1 MQITGFKIKNKE
13 NGLTLI
19 EAIVSFFI
27 LTSAIIGSFVL
38 VQKNLAIGSILKNEV
53 IATQL
58 AEEGI
63 EVIRN
68 LRDGDWHSGKVFGTS
83 IPDGTFRIQ
92 WDSTSLLPNSSDFLK
107 LNSSDGLYGY
117 SSGIDTPFQRT
128 IIISTNIGESAIKK
142 TVTVNVSWIERG
154 GNKLI
159 QAEEQLFNWK

>member
-1 MQITGFKIKNKE
+1 MQITKTKNKE
-13 NGLTLI
+13 TGLTLV

-38 VQKNLAIGSILKNEV
+38 VQKNLAIASIIKNEV

-68 LRDGDWHSGKVFGTS
+68 LRDGDWHSGRVFGTS
-83 IPDGTFRIQ
+83 IPDGTFLVQ
-92 WDSTSLLPNSSDFLK
+92 WDSTALLPNSSDFLK
-107 LNSSDGLYGY
+107 LNSSNGLYDYNSIGT
-117 SSGIDTPFQRT
+117 DTLFQRS
-128 IIISTNIGESAIKK
+128 IVISTNSGESGIRKII
-142 TVTVNVSWIERG
+142 TVNVSWIERG

-159 QAEEQLFNWK
+159 QAEEHLFNWK